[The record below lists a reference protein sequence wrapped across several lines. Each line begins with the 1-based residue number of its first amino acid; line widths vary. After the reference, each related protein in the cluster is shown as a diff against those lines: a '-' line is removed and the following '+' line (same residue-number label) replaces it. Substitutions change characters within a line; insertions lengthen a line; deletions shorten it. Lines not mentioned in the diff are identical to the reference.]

1 MTLCQVWWQILVI
14 PGLWRQKGHKFKTS
28 LPNTVNSLRRNKEGV
43 CDDISP
49 SAALELIALLPTS
62 YGPPSFRPEWRNNL
76 PLLKQRLWHR
86 AGTPKSFV
94 SGILLTTCPKTAH
107 TLRGKGGGNQWQR
120 PTFYQGILKASWFKL
135 LGENFCSFSVCV
147 YV

>member
-1 MTLCQVWWQILVI
+1 M
-14 PGLWRQKGHKFKTS
+14 
-28 LPNTVNSLRRNKEGV
+28 

-62 YGPPSFRPEWRNNL
+62 YGPPSFRPEWCNNL

-86 AGTPKSFV
+86 AGTLKSFV

-120 PTFYQGILKASWFKL
+120 PTFYQGILKASCS
-135 LGENFCSFSVCV
+135 NFWEKISALSLSVSMFRARGDAIEFSAET
-147 YV
+147 